1 MEIKDEEIIYV
12 GVDCQN
18 DFIDGA
24 LPNPRAQAKVQA
36 ICEKIRNHKGPLIM
50 THDTH
55 FTKEQVNC
63 NWPPASGVAYE
74 ESLEGTKDGKGI
86 PVHCIK
92 LSEGYQIQKD
102 ILAAC
107 KSLNEEGK
115 PARFFAID
123 KYTFGWDGWKDYL
136 RFFKFKKIVIF
147 GFVAGICVD
156 RGKHRRKRVKT
167 ALKRNFPQGHGLGLL
182 GTR

>member
-1 MEIKDEEIIYV
+1 
-12 GVDCQN
+12 
-18 DFIDGA
+18 
-24 LPNPRAQAKVQA
+24 
-36 ICEKIRNHKGPLIM
+36 M

-55 FTKEQVNC
+55 FTKEQVKT

-74 ESLEGTKDGKGI
+74 ESLEGTKDGHGI

-107 KSLNEEGK
+107 QSLNEEGK

-136 RFFKFKKIVIF
+136 KFFKFKKIVSVTSYLPKTGFFKFKKIVIF

-156 RGKHRRKRVKT
+156 SQATIFRALYPNIPIEVDAACT
-167 ALKRNFPQGHGLGLL
+167 AGFTEEDEKAAYLVMRMKQIDVVNE
-182 GTR
+182 